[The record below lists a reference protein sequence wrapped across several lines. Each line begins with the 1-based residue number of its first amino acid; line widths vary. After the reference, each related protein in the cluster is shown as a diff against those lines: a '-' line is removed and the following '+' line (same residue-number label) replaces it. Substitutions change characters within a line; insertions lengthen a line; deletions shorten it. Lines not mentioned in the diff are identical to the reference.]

1 MGLQSACA
9 NDRTGPESLRPR
21 QNAGMDVNAPLA
33 LLGGLTPAAF
43 MKRHW
48 QKKPLLV
55 RQAWPGVQPPLPR
68 PSLFDL
74 AARDDVESRLVAC
87 QGERWTVRHGPM
99 ARRALP
105 PLARPGWTLLV
116 QGVDLHVAAARQML
130 ERFRFLPDARVDDLM
145 ISWASPGGGVG
156 PHIDD
161 YDVFLIQVHG
171 KRRWRVGRVAD
182 PSWVE
187 GAPLKRLQHFEPS
200 DEWVLE
206 PGDLLYL
213 PPRWGHDGI
222 AEGGDCMTCS
232 AGFSVPAAGSLSR
245 DLLSRLAD
253 EDGDSGVLYRDAGQP
268 ATETPAAIPSALLDF
283 ARQSLARQLAQPLWL
298 ERALGES
305 LTEPKAQVWFE
316 AGQGSVD
323 SGVCLDARTR
333 MMYDLQHV
341 FINGEAFRAGGRD
354 AKLMR
359 RLADERGLPAA
370 DVRRLSA
377 DAAAL
382 LQDWLAAGWLH
393 GS

>member
-9 NDRTGPESLRPR
+9 NDRTGPKGRRPR

-68 PSLFDL
+68 PSLFDM

-116 QGVDLHVAAARQML
+116 QGVDLHVAEARQML

-171 KRRWRVGRVAD
+171 RRRWRVGRVAD

-213 PPRWGHDGI
+213 PPRWGHDGV

-232 AGFSVPAAGSLSR
+232 AGFSVPAAGSLAR

-253 EDGDSGVLYRDAGQP
+253 EDGDIGVLYRDAGQP
-268 ATETPAAIPSALLDF
+268 ATETPAAIPKALLEF
-283 ARQSLARQLAQPLWL
+283 ARQSLVRQLAQPLWL

-316 AGQGSVD
+316 AGQGTVGA
-323 SGVCLDARTR
+323 GVRLDARTR
-333 MMYDLQHV
+333 MMYDTQHV

-354 AKLMR
+354 AKLMQ
-359 RLADERGLPAA
+359 RLADERGLHAA

-382 LQDWLAAGWLH
+382 LLGWLAAGWLH